1 MVIDLDEKLY
11 LVLKDNETLKTIL
24 FELGF
29 KEIVKPQM
37 IQTMGR
43 FMSIRQ
49 GAKLRHVDL
58 DLIIKRLIKEG
69 YTIKGDNNE

>member
-43 FMSIRQ
+43 FMSIKQ
-49 GAKLRHVDL
+49 GAKLRHIDL
-58 DLIIKRLIKEG
+58 EDIKTKLISEG
-69 YTIKGDNNE
+69 YQIKGDNNE